1 MYKQTV
7 AIDIREAIAPN
18 PAGKGVYNLEMTKQ
32 LIQDPN
38 YDWILLTDQP
48 TNLFPV
54 QDFPNAKVIVLS
66 AKGLIWHFKARNFL
80 QKNGVDIYLAMTSF
94 LTPYLLRKSQVKV
107 YIFVHDLICFLYP
120 DGHPWK
126 AKLIENFCLP
136 PIIDFVA
143 GIFTVSQNTKSDLIR
158 LFPHVHQQDIE
169 ITGCGYSP
177 KNQVSLE
184 PTKRLNQ
191 SQYLLSVSTL
201 LPRKNFETLILA
213 FNQIKSVYPGDLIII
228 GGSPDDSYLEKLKT
242 LIQEH
247 NLQDRVKIIG
257 FVSNQ
262 ELANYYQFADIFV
275 YPSKYEGFGI
285 PLLEAMTHSCP
296 VITSNT
302 SSLPEVAEN
311 AALYFDPNSH
321 SELAERIVELSQNQD
336 LRNRLIAAG
345 KLQTAKFSWSAAAKK
360 VLTFIQTV

>member
-1 MYKQTV
+1 MYKPTV
-7 AIDIREAIAPN
+7 AIDIREAIAAN
-18 PAGKGVYNLEMTKQ
+18 PAGKGVYNLEMTKN
-32 LIQDPN
+32 LILDLN
-38 YDWILLTDQP
+38 YEWLLLTDQP
-48 TNLFPV
+48 TNLIPTE
-54 QDFPNAKVIVLS
+54 QFPNAKIVVLP
-66 AKGLIWHFKARNFL
+66 AKGLLWHFKAKKFL

-143 GIFTVSQNTKSDLIR
+143 GIFTVSNNTKSDLIQ
-158 LFPHVHQQDIE
+158 LFPHIHQQNIQ
-169 ITGCGYSP
+169 ITGCGYTP
-177 KNQVSLE
+177 KNQVPLE
-184 PTKRLNQ
+184 PTKRLN
-191 SQYLLSVSTL
+191 SNQYLLSVSTL
-201 LPRKNFETLILA
+201 LPRKNFETLIQA
-213 FNQIKSVYPGDLIII
+213 FNQIKSVYSGDLIII
-228 GGSPDDSYLEKLKT
+228 GGSPDNSYLEKLKT

-262 ELANYYQFADIFV
+262 DLASYYQFADIFI
-275 YPSKYEGFGI
+275 YPSRYEGFGI
-285 PLLEAMTHSCP
+285 PILEAMTHSCP

-321 SELAERIVELSQNQD
+321 SELSERILELYQNHELQ
-336 LRNRLIAAG
+336 NSLIAAG
-345 KLQTAKFSWSAAAKK
+345 KLQTAKFSWSSAAKK
-360 VLTFIQTV
+360 VLTFIQRV